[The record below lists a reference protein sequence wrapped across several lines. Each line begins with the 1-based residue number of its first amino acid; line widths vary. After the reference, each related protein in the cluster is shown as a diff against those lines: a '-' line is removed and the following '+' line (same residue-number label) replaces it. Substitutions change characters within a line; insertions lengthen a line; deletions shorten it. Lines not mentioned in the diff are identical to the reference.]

1 MASLSCWGMSPCIAD
16 TVKLLLRIF
25 SVSQSTW
32 AQKKIFRLAS
42 KPSMM
47 ASKQK
52 FWERKAGYEKQKY
65 KQGTFLLV
73 LQKITAW
80 VMVSVS

>member
-1 MASLSCWGMSPCIAD
+1 
-16 TVKLLLRIF
+16 
-25 SVSQSTW
+25 
-32 AQKKIFRLAS
+32 
-42 KPSMM
+42 MM

>member
-1 MASLSCWGMSPCIAD
+1 
-16 TVKLLLRIF
+16 
-25 SVSQSTW
+25 
-32 AQKKIFRLAS
+32 
-42 KPSMM
+42 MM
-47 ASKQK
+47 ASKSFGREKQDMK
-52 FWERKAGYEKQKY
+52 KQKY